1 MNAAELHES
10 IAALRK
16 ANLDPQQVD
25 SFLKRLEQME
35 PTESEVADQ
44 YDRMNEVLD
53 GLAAA
58 VDEFRGVGA
67 AAFTERQQLLQAART
82 RFSIQLSALLSE
94 EDLHLDTQT
103 GSSLS
108 SSMCRFRDNL
118 RAVATRMAALVEQ
131 TIADSSLRKELELAG
146 AVQGMLVSNND
157 GTRFS
162 GLKAYSWYQPAE
174 QCAGDLWFIESLG
187 EGDVMTVL
195 GDATGHG
202 APAALVAS
210 LVKGACDLAR
220 LGMRGSLQP
229 FQLLRMLN
237 RVMAESVRGE
247 YLMTCIVLRYHAKEQ
262 TLGYANAGHGA
273 MWLLRDGQIR
283 SLAGAGDPPLGARG
297 VYRYEEQTIQLQRG
311 DRLILF
317 TDGIP
322 ESEGADGTEFGER
335 RLRQAVADADGN
347 GCAAIIDNVRK
358 SLHDHLQGRHAL
370 DDLTMVCLEFDPID

>member
-131 TIADSSLRKELELAG
+131 TIADSSL
-146 AVQGMLVSNND
+146 
-157 GTRFS
+157 
-162 GLKAYSWYQPAE
+162 P
-174 QCAGDLWFIESLG
+174 
-187 EGDVMTVL
+187 
-195 GDATGHG
+195 
-202 APAALVAS
+202 
-210 LVKGACDLAR
+210 
-220 LGMRGSLQP
+220 
-229 FQLLRMLN
+229 
-237 RVMAESVRGE
+237 
-247 YLMTCIVLRYHAKEQ
+247 
-262 TLGYANAGHGA
+262 
-273 MWLLRDGQIR
+273 
-283 SLAGAGDPPLGARG
+283 
-297 VYRYEEQTIQLQRG
+297 
-311 DRLILF
+311 
-317 TDGIP
+317 
-322 ESEGADGTEFGER
+322 
-335 RLRQAVADADGN
+335 
-347 GCAAIIDNVRK
+347 GCEW
-358 SLHDHLQGRHAL
+358 S
-370 DDLTMVCLEFDPID
+370 